1 MRRLLAFAFFAAL
14 GSTAALA
21 HKDHPPAS
29 APEPARPAV
38 EAVKRPAAPRTAA
51 EREAKGREYFTDTVL
66 EASDGR
72 KLRFYSDVL
81 REQVVLVNFVY
92 TTCADACP
100 LITSN
105 LAKAKAEL
113 GEAFGRD
120 VRFVS
125 VSIDPERDTPAALA
139 GFAAKF
145 GADHPQWLFLTGR
158 KADIEVVTRRLGAF
172 SPDPKEH
179 FTGMYIGNLRT
190 DRWRKVRPDTPPAV
204 IVATI
209 RDMLLAPEKAA
220 LAR

>member
-21 HKDHPPAS
+21 HKDHPPEP
-29 APEPARPAV
+29 APEPGRPAV
-38 EAVKRPAAPRTAA
+38 EAVKRSAASGTAA
-51 EREAKGREYFTDTVL
+51 EREAKGRAYFTDTVL
-66 EASDGR
+66 ESSDGR
-72 KLRFYSDVL
+72 KLRFFSDVL
-81 REQVVLVNFVY
+81 RGQVVLVNFVY
-92 TTCADACP
+92 ATCADACP

-105 LAKAKAEL
+105 LVKAKAEL

-139 GFAAKF
+139 AFAAKF
-145 GADHPQWLFLTGR
+145 GASHAQWLFLTGD
-158 KADIEVVTRRLGAF
+158 KADVDRVTRPLGAF
-172 SPDPKEH
+172 SADPKEH
-179 FTGMYIGNLRT
+179 FTGMYVGNLRT

-204 IVATI
+204 IAATI
-209 RDMLLAPEKAA
+209 REMRVAPEKAA